1 MRILIAAA
9 CGALVCSVPAQAAEK
24 SASAAQIKSIAVGH
38 DVNSGGAV
46 LHYGAD
52 GSYTYNGQY
61 PGKYKI
67 STGQICVSF
76 DAGGKRCDKIVVD
89 GTSYS
94 LINKDGQR
102 FSFGQ

>member
-1 MRILIAAA
+1 MRVPIAAA
-9 CGALVCSVPAQAAEK
+9 CAALACSVAAQAAEK
-24 SASAAQIKSIAVGH
+24 AATAAQIKALAVGH

-67 STGQICVSF
+67 SSGQICVTF

-89 GTSYS
+89 GTNYT

-102 FSFGQ
+102 FSFSQ